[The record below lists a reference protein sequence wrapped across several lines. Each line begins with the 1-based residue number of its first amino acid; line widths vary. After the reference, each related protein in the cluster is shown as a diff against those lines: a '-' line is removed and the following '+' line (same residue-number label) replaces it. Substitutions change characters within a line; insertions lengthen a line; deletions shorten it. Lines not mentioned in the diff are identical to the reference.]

1 MAALNLNAS
10 VGIDAGS
17 VSSKLAYSDTLGT
30 RILANV
36 GGFDAVSLRE
46 EAEIFFDEPVYS
58 CVVAVNETM
67 NSRQREKLRTSAI
80 LSGFR
85 DVEIIGSNEA
95 IILGLGDD
103 ARTLVCDLGASRS
116 AFTALE
122 DGEILESVDVDV
134 CGDMFDRVFADYLVE
149 RKLLKKV
156 DGNILREARR
166 IKHILSS
173 EPSRLWHNVT
183 IYREDFER
191 LVYFPIKRASHTF
204 NRMRKVWK
212 PERIIL
218 TGGCSKIP
226 VVREFFVDAEILD
239 GLIAKGASL
248 HALSMTKQEARKN
261 ISDNASRIRE
271 LRAEILGI
279 EELLTRAQKDR
290 LYVMFRQVEGANDS
304 GMTEMM
310 ENMIEE
316 IKNAAL

>member
-1 MAALNLNAS
+1 MTALNLNVS

-17 VSSKLAYSDTLGT
+17 VSSKLAYSDNLGT
-30 RILANV
+30 RILAEV
-36 GGFDAVSLRE
+36 EGFDAVSLRE

-67 NSRQREKLRTSAI
+67 NSRQRDKLRTSAN

-95 IILGLGDD
+95 MILELDDD
-103 ARTLVCDLGASRS
+103 ARTLVCDFGASRS
-116 AFTALE
+116 SFTVLE
-122 DGEILESVDVDV
+122 DSEILDSVDVDV
-134 CGDMFDRVFADYLVE
+134 CGNMFDKIFADYLAE
-149 RKLLKKV
+149 RKMIKKV
-156 DGNILREARR
+156 DGKILREARR
-166 IKHILSS
+166 IKHILS
-173 EPSRLWHNVT
+173 ENTSRLWHSVN
-183 IYREDFER
+183 IFREDFER
-191 LVYFPIKRASHTF
+191 LIYFPVKRASHTF
-204 NRMRKVWK
+204 NKIKKVWK

-226 VVREFFVDAEILD
+226 VVREFFVEAEIFE

-248 HALSMTKQEARKN
+248 RALSMTKQGTRKN

-290 LYVMFRQVEGANDS
+290 LYMMFRQVEGANDS
-304 GMTEMM
+304 GIISIM
-310 ENMIEE
+310 ENLVRE
-316 IKNAAL
+316 IKNA